1 MPCPLAIPALLLLP
15 RRVFQERGTN
25 ITPLRRSLIL
35 TAVQYWRLFTTF
47 LYFGPLSLELLF
59 HTFFL
64 TRYSRLLEESAPSSR
79 HFGWLLLLAITA
91 LLGLAPLFSMAFL
104 GQALSST
111 LVYIWSRKNPDVML
125 SLLGLLVF
133 KAPWLPWVL
142 MGFSVVM
149 HGTIPKDDICGV
161 IIGHSKL
168 SLYLAM

>member
-1 MPCPLAIPALLLLP
+1 
-15 RRVFQERGTN
+15 
-25 ITPLRRSLIL
+25 
-35 TAVQYWRLFTTF
+35 
-47 LYFGPLSLELLF
+47 
-59 HTFFL
+59 
-64 TRYSRLLEESAPSSR
+64 
-79 HFGWLLLLAITA
+79 
-91 LLGLAPLFSMAFL
+91 MAFL

-142 MGFSVVM
+142 MCFSVVM

-168 SLYLAM
+168 SLCLAVLLFVSRSIDDFYSVVLPQ